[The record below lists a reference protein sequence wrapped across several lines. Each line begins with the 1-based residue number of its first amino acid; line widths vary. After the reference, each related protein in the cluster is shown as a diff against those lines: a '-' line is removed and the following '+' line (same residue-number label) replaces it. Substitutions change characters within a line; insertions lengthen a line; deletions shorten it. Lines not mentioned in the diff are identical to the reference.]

1 MLVRTQSMS
10 QMESLHV
17 TYLVPLASTVV
28 AVGVSTFRRFA
39 VDMIYQQLVYL
50 FIYSRHVNLRRRDQE
65 GMTVLLNRAADLAAP
80 SVHGVGNVLFKFFR
94 GSLVREAIVD
104 NMGIVLVSGPE
115 LRFVGTTH
123 PFQVSNCKSS
133 KERVR

>member
-1 MLVRTQSMS
+1 MLVRTQFVS

-50 FIYSRHVNLRRRDQE
+50 FIYSRHVNLRRRDQGE
-65 GMTVLLNRAADLAAP
+65 
-80 SVHGVGNVLFKFFR
+80 
-94 GSLVREAIVD
+94 
-104 NMGIVLVSGPE
+104 
-115 LRFVGTTH
+115 
-123 PFQVSNCKSS
+123 
-133 KERVR
+133 